1 MKILHQFLDDVWN
14 KSTFEPLDIC
24 EQIIQE
30 SIKEF
35 QQEYPG
41 DYDIWYT
48 ISDGGLKFEVEFYNE
63 LHKTMLL
70 LRWA

>member
-1 MKILHQFLDDVWN
+1 MDDVWDEAA
-14 KSTFEPLDIC
+14 FEPLDIC
-24 EQIIQE
+24 EYIIQE

-48 ISDGGLKFEVEFYNE
+48 ISDDGLKFVVEFYNE
-63 LHKTMLL
+63 LHKTWFM
-70 LRWA
+70 LRWS